1 MSTTSPRRR
10 RRSGIALLLA
20 GLVSAA
26 AGIGTWQ
33 APSASAVEL
42 SSFDFRSNANGFTLF
57 NDDASGAR
65 QVEVT
70 VPHTEANLQ
79 NGPVGSGLATV
90 AWPGPLVA
98 NGGTLLLVLQP
109 GCSATAPIGLPSGAT
124 PLCPLPDTAKQLNY
138 PLRAASRSGDN
149 PPTNSLSSP
158 AAELTTTTEAEKV
171 TADAVVA
178 QSVAATGTAGTTQS
192 HSKVEQ
198 TNDGGVAEASSKVL
212 DIDLGGVIKIEQ
224 VISTAK
230 AITDGTKAEG
240 ATSTTVSG
248 LTVGGQPA
256 YIDEEGLH
264 IGEQNQPANAVA
276 NQIAQQAL
284 SQGGFEVFVSTP
296 TKEVDGAS
304 VNVTAGS
311 LIITQKSDS
320 GTTGFILG
328 GAHAQVTAVPGDPS
342 LLSGGDLGST
352 GGFDAGG
359 GSGSLGDLGAGS
371 LDIGSGGGAGMG
383 SGSGGTAGDGDEV
396 ALGGARN
403 AGSTGDPLK
412 PAPVVFA
419 VLAAFALAA
428 GMRRLS
434 DNVLSEQV
442 AAITCSLEGEGR

>member
-10 RRSGIALLLA
+10 RRSGIALILA

-33 APSASAVEL
+33 APSASAVEF
-42 SSFDFRSNANGFTLF
+42 SSFDFRSNANGFTFF

-65 QVEVT
+65 QGEGT

-90 AWPGPLVA
+90 FWPGPLAA

-109 GCSATAPIGLPSGAT
+109 GCQATAPVGLPSGAT
-124 PLCPLPDTAKQLNY
+124 PLCPLPDSAKQLNY
-138 PLRAASRSGDN
+138 PLRASARSGEN

-158 AAELTTTTEAEKV
+158 GAELTTTAEAKKV

-178 QSVAATGTAGTTQS
+178 QPISATGAFGTTQS

-198 TNDGGVAEASSKVL
+198 TNDGGVAEASAKVQ
-212 DIDLGGVIKIEQ
+212 DINIGGAIKIDQ
-224 VISTAK
+224 VVSTAK
-230 AITDGTKAEG
+230 ATTDGTKADG

-248 LTVGGQPA
+248 MTVGGQPA
-256 YIDEEGLH
+256 YVDEKGLH
-264 IGEQNQPANAVA
+264 IGEQNQPAYAVA

-284 SQGGFEVFVSTP
+284 SEGGFKIFVSTP
-296 TKEVDGAS
+296 TREVEGAS
-304 VNVTAGS
+304 ANVTAGS
-311 LIITQKSDS
+311 LIILQESDS
-320 GTTGFILG
+320 GTTGYILG
-328 GAHAQVTAVPGDPS
+328 GAHAQVAAVPGDPS

-352 GGFDAGG
+352 GGLDSG
-359 GSGSLGDLGAGS
+359 GSGSLGDLGSDSLGDLGS
-371 LDIGSGGGAGMG
+371 TGGTGTGTGSG
-383 SGSGGTAGDGDEV
+383 SGSGGGNEV

-403 AGSTGDPLK
+403 TGSTGEPLK
-412 PAPVVFA
+412 PAPVIFA
-419 VLAAFALAA
+419 LLGAFALAA

-434 DNVLSEQV
+434 DNVLSDQV
-442 AAITCSLEGEGR
+442 AAITCSLEGDG